1 MTRIS
6 IVFIFILLSY
16 LIIDCIHSMFFYKQK
31 NIGLLSRKT
40 NKFNNKTFNNY
51 FQNGVYYSSIKNQ
64 INVGLGVTI
73 MVGYFIVYLL
83 TNIYGWMGE
92 NKAINI
98 SFNVLSVLLLVV
110 WALFYRDGFI
120 KYSKFKKQ
128 LSNTNF
134 DVDAYK
140 KFLSILLSMNI
151 NSTRLNNKINKIL
164 SSKEISKEFYAESS
178 LSLLSTI
185 IFLENTNKHRRKT
198 KIDFNEQFVNTIN
211 SFYIF

>member
-1 MTRIS
+1 M
-6 IVFIFILLSY
+6 
-16 LIIDCIHSMFFYKQK
+16 
-31 NIGLLSRKT
+31 SRKT

-64 INVGLGVTI
+64 INVVLGVTI

-164 SSKEISKEFYAESS
+164 SSKEISKEFYVESS